1 MTVINQYS
9 NQAEAFIDRGFL
21 ISRGIPAEVQSDA
34 LSELFPAPGSG
45 TGSIDLIVPDQDA
58 VRAARLLKDR
68 KS

>member
-21 ISRGIPAEVQSDA
+21 ISRGIPAEVQGDA
-34 LSELFPAPGSG
+34 LSELLPAPGSG
-45 TGSIDLIVPDQDA
+45 TGSIYLIVPDQDA